1 MIHLDCCCPERRR
14 KRKQKR
20 KEEKE
25 ISESSSSPLLSSHN
39 QHIRYSG
46 EVSGK
51 TDQSVEYLFIICYII
66 VAGWRSCFCEET
78 YVELNSQYFALCQ
91 HVHIIY
97 MTCSCCRMPKYTL
110 SLSPF
115 RAASVWNR
123 DCIVNLTMVTGGAG
137 KKKSDVPPVWLVLCA
152 PVVVQVASS
161 RSLSRYSRTT
171 GITHSLIWAIHDRH
185 YCDHLVSHESHVLDW
200 QPERLCSLSYTVIW
214 YVSINQNT
222 TLSTHCKA

>member
-1 MIHLDCCCPERRR
+1 MKKLFWWRNLCWTEFTVFCTMSARAHYLYDR
-14 KRKQKR
+14 
-20 KEEKE
+20 
-25 ISESSSSPLLSSHN
+25 S
-39 QHIRYSG
+39 
-46 EVSGK
+46 
-51 TDQSVEYLFIICYII
+51 DSVL
-66 VAGWRSCFCEET
+66 
-78 YVELNSQYFALCQ
+78 Q
-91 HVHIIY
+91 
-97 MTCSCCRMPKYTL
+97 MPVVDA
-110 SLSPF
+110 LSPF

-123 DCIVNLTMVTGGAG
+123 DCIVNLTMATGGSG

-185 YCDHLVSHESHVLDW
+185 YCDYLVSHESHVLDW

>member
-1 MIHLDCCCPERRR
+1 MLH
-14 KRKQKR
+14 
-20 KEEKE
+20 
-25 ISESSSSPLLSSHN
+25 H
-39 QHIRYSG
+39 
-46 EVSGK
+46 
-51 TDQSVEYLFIICYII
+51 
-66 VAGWRSCFCEET
+66 
-78 YVELNSQYFALCQ
+78 
-91 HVHIIY
+91 
-97 MTCSCCRMPKYTL
+97 CCRMKKLFLWRNLCWTEFTVFRTMSARAHYLYDLTVVAECL
-110 SLSPF
+110 NIHCTLSPF

-123 DCIVNLTMVTGGAG
+123 DGIVNLTMVAGGAG